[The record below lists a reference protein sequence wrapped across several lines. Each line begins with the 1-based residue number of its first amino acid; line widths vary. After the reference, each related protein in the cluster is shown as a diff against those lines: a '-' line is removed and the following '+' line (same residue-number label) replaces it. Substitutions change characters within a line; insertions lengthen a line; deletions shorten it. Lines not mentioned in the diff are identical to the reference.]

1 MHDYTV
7 ERQKTSAAAQE
18 TIISQL
24 KLASRHF
31 LLCFLLY
38 TCGISPQQQQQQPRQ
53 IIDRPSQ
60 QQQQQQEKLHSIA
73 SLSALLALLSSAAA
87 WFHYKTGKNKN
98 KNRAADI
105 KFKGIKKKG
114 ERSRESTTRR
124 ETKKKTERLLLLLL
138 AAGVVGVQFSRRRL
152 IFFFFFLPF
161 GGPFPRPGGATPAD
175 QTGLPPPPPPP
186 SS

>member
-1 MHDYTV
+1 MIRWEPRCAITAAQTHTHTQPATGLTTAAAAAAAAAQLLWKRRRRRRKKKHSRVHDYTV

-38 TCGISPQQQQQQPRQ
+38 TCGISPQQQQQQQPRQ

-60 QQQQQQEKLHSIA
+60 QQQQHEEKLHSIA

-87 WFHYKTGKNKN
+87 
-98 KNRAADI
+98 
-105 KFKGIKKKG
+105 
-114 ERSRESTTRR
+114 
-124 ETKKKTERLLLLLL
+124 
-138 AAGVVGVQFSRRRL
+138 
-152 IFFFFFLPF
+152 
-161 GGPFPRPGGATPAD
+161 
-175 QTGLPPPPPPP
+175 
-186 SS
+186 